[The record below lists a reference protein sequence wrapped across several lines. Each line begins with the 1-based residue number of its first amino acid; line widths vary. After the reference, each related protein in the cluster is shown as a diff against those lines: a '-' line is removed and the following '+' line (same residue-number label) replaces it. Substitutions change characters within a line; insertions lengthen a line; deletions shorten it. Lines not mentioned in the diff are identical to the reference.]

1 MSIINDIF
9 RTYAPQYLD
18 RFGADIPAQHRKVI
32 ADICA
37 CRTEANGT
45 LIFAVRTA
53 AIATFSTAAA
63 AIATAPAA
71 SSTRGN
77 SGWPDNSSSNCRA
90 TISW

>member
-37 CRTEANGT
+37 CRTEA
-45 LIFAVRTA
+45 RTA